1 MRKTILLLTML
12 FCVVGGLS
20 VSAQTVTHYKPGAR
34 KASFAADD
42 LVFIYNT
49 AKDGYDR
56 TGFLSKSGNSVALA
70 KESPLSSAS
79 NLHYDKA
86 SGLSVWKVVTA
97 VTVNDATNGDF
108 IKLSLKS
115 VSTDTYLGHDGSTNN
130 STEQFLYL
138 QEWSV
143 SSASKGSANSEKE
156 DGTIVDFSEL
166 TSSDNV
172 FSVAK
177 ATDISSS
184 STDKSNY
191 WNGNAGSF
199 TRWDN
204 AHPYAFYTAVD
215 ASAEYQALL
224 DAAKAELKAT
234 IDKANTNYNSIKVSF
249 NLPTPVTLT
258 ADMLFSNAE
267 QTKTGTGDPTASLSK
282 LIDGD
287 ASTFF
292 HSSYEQTKASFPN
305 EYHYLQVN
313 LKQAV
318 DVIGFYYTTRN
329 LVDGPHPTVI
339 EVQCSSDG
347 LNFVSAATLTKDADG
362 LPTDAGAYYTSYNRP
377 IGLPFSSRYIRY
389 VVKENHRSNAL
400 TSNGYPFFTMAEF
413 GMLNFTF
420 EDASVSKEPLNV
432 EWYGVYGPA
441 INAAQ
446 NVYNDKDYSHM
457 LVSDVNA
464 ANAALAKVT
473 AAYERYVAN
482 KSNPLYTKNPASPT
496 VFAIKSG
503 RSGTDYPGNWYYV
516 FKPVEGGKI
525 KIESIAETAYEE
537 NLYCYWYLMSDAL
550 TGYCRLYPYAETSK
564 PMGYITVGDGEDKL
578 TNVSTTTNYVGD
590 LYELVSTSDDNFP
603 YALKPAGKSTYV
615 SNYNGKDAYM
625 GFYNNLNDNG
635 TKFATVSVT
644 ALENIESLRT
654 LHEAYKAT
662 PTSRP
667 ADSKFGITL
676 NKLNEEYKT
685 VYDEAYPSAGN
696 ILTTAAK
703 TTTAE
708 NLAATTT
715 KVESLPSLF
724 HMNQPATGKFYR
736 FKSVKHSNKFLRSNQ
751 ITLQKNATTTETRLA
766 CGANDDNGR
775 ESIFYL
781 TPENKIVAY
790 VEGQYVGNNKENL
803 SSVGSAGDAYRFD
816 CGRDNASY
824 TIRTQS
830 GDRALYCKE
839 TTYTYT
845 ADEETISNTY
855 YHWDL
860 GTLNNN
866 AHTDN
871 GYDWVIEEVSWLPV
885 GVSTAAG
892 FGTLYSPVALGQTN
906 GVDTRRI
913 QAYTG
918 AVADGVLKLTPIE
931 GTIPQ
936 NTPVI
941 FQYLTGEEGA
951 EGNQNVFL
959 GVQADVEGDAY
970 ANNGTNGYLSGQFVT
985 TAKAADASIYTLQ
998 NKSTHGIGM
1007 YKYNGTNIKAFRA
1020 YLPYKA
1026 PAEGGA
1032 LRMVFDDVTT
1042 GIEGIEVND
1051 GGKTAIYDLSGRR
1064 VSRMTKGLYIVNGKK
1079 VFIK

>member
-1 MRKTILLLTML
+1 MRKTLLLLTML

-20 VSAQTVTHYKPGAR
+20 VSAQTHYMPGER
-34 KASFAADD
+34 KSTFAVDD

-56 TGFLSKSGNSVALA
+56 RGFLSKSGNSLGLIQD
-70 KESPLSSAS
+70 SPLSSAS

-156 DGTIVDFSEL
+156 DGTIVAFSEL

-204 AHPYAFYTAVD
+204 AHPYAFYAVED
-215 ASAEYQALL
+215 CSEEYQAKL

-234 IDKANTNYNSIKVSF
+234 IDKANTYYNSIQVGF
-249 NLPTPVTLT
+249 NLPTTVPLT

-267 QTKTGTGDPTASLSK
+267 QTKTGTGDPTASLSN
-282 LIDGD
+282 LIDGK
-287 ASTFF
+287 ANTFF

-347 LNFVSAATLTKDADG
+347 LNFVSAATFTKDADG
-362 LPTDAGAYYTSYNRP
+362 LPTTAGAYYTSYNRP

-389 VVKENHRSNAL
+389 VVKENHRPNAL

-420 EDASVSKEPLNV
+420 DENSVSKEPLDV
-432 EWYGVYGPA
+432 EWYHRVYRSA
-441 INAAQ
+441 ITAAQ

-503 RSGTDYPGNWYYV
+503 RSGTDYSGNWYYV
-516 FKPVEGGKI
+516 FKPFEGGKI
-525 KIESIAETAYEE
+525 KIESFAETAYEE

-564 PMGYITVGDGEDKL
+564 PMGYITVGDGENKL

-590 LYELVSTSDDNFP
+590 LYELVSTSDSNFP

-615 SNYNGKDAYM
+615 SNYNGQGAYM
-625 GFYNNLNDNG
+625 GFYNVLDNG

-685 VYDEAYPSAGN
+685 VYDEAYPSAGS
-696 ILTTAAK
+696 ILTTSAK
-703 TTTAE
+703 ATTAE
-708 NLAATTT
+708 NLATTIT

-736 FKSVKHSNKFLRSNQ
+736 FKSVKHSDKRLCSNVSDGV
-751 ITLQKNATTTETRLA
+751 LQ
-766 CGANDDNGR
+766 CGDANDNGR

-781 TPENKIVAY
+781 TADNKLVAY
-790 VEGQYVGNNKENL
+790 VEGQYIGWNKDALANVGH
-803 SSVGSAGDAYRFD
+803 AGYVTAFG
-816 CGRDNASY
+816 CGIDYASY
-824 TIRTQS
+824 TIATVDGSTQ
-830 GDRALYCKE
+830 RAIYCDGE
-839 TTYTYT
+839 TWNRGNLT
-845 ADEETISNTY
+845 
-855 YHWDL
+855 
-860 GTLNNN
+860 NN
-866 AHTDN
+866 AHTDS

-885 GVSTAAG
+885 GVNTTAG
-892 FGTLYSPVALGQTN
+892 YGTLYSPVALEQSYG
-906 GVDTRRI
+906 RI
-913 QAYTG
+913 KAYTG
-918 AVADGVLKLTPIE
+918 AVANGVLKLTPIE

-941 FQYLTGEEGA
+941 FQYLTGEENGK
-951 EGNQNVFL
+951 VFL
-959 GVQADVEGDAY
+959 QVLGNVANAAY
-970 ANNGTNGYLSGQFVT
+970 ENNGTEGYLAGKFVT
-985 TAKAADASIYTLQ
+985 TAKGNASIYTLQ
-998 NKSTHGIGM
+998 NGSKGIGM
-1007 YKYNGTNIKAFRA
+1007 YKYIGDNIPGFRA
-1020 YLPYKA
+1020 YLPYTA
-1026 PAEGGA
+1026 PAGGNA

>member
-34 KASFAADD
+34 KASFSEND

-56 TGFLSKSGNSVALA
+56 RGFLSKSGNSLGLIQD
-70 KESPLSSAS
+70 SPLSSAS

-156 DGTIVDFSEL
+156 DGTIVAFSEL

-204 AHPYAFYTAVD
+204 AHPYAFYTAED
-215 ASAEYQALL
+215 ASTEYQEKL
-224 DAAKAELKAT
+224 DAAKAELKTT
-234 IDKANTNYNSIKVSF
+234 IDVANTNYNSIKVSF
-249 NLPTPVTLT
+249 NLPTEVPLT

-267 QTKTGTGDPTASLSK
+267 QTKTGTGDPTASLSN
-282 LIDGD
+282 LTDGN

-318 DVIGFYYTTRN
+318 DVIGFHYTTRN

-347 LNFVSAATLTKDADG
+347 LNFVSAATLTKKDG
-362 LPTDAGAYYTSYNRP
+362 LPTTAGAYYTSYNRP

-389 VVKENHRSNAL
+389 VVKENHRNAL

-420 EDASVSKEPLNV
+420 EDASVSKEPLDV

-446 NVYNDKDYSHM
+446 NVYKKDYSHM

-503 RSGTDYPGNWYYV
+503 RSGTNYTGNWYYV
-516 FKPVEGGKI
+516 FKPFEGGKI
-525 KIESIAETAYEE
+525 KIESFAETAYEE

-564 PMGYITVGDGEDKL
+564 PMGYITVGDGENKL

-590 LYELVSTSDDNFP
+590 LYELVLTSDGNFP

-625 GFYNNLNDNG
+625 GFYNVLDNG

-676 NKLNEEYKT
+676 NKLNEEYKR

-708 NLAATTT
+708 NLATTTT

-724 HMNQPATGKFYR
+724 HMNQPTTGKFYR
-736 FKSVKHSNKFLRSNQ
+736 FKSVKHSDKRLRSDKSGN
-751 ITLQKNATTTETRLA
+751 TLK
-766 CGANDDNGR
+766 CGDVNDNGR

-781 TPENKIVAY
+781 TADNKLVAY
-790 VEGQYVGNNKENL
+790 VEGQYIGWNKDALANVGH
-803 SSVGSAGDAYRFD
+803 AGYVTAFG
-816 CGRDNASY
+816 CGIDYASY
-824 TIRTQS
+824 TIATVDGSTQ
-830 GDRALYCKE
+830 RAIYCDGE
-839 TTYTYT
+839 TWNRGNLT
-845 ADEETISNTY
+845 
-855 YHWDL
+855 
-860 GTLNNN
+860 NN
-866 AHTDN
+866 AHTDS

-918 AVADGVLKLTPIE
+918 AVADGVLKLTPVE

-941 FQYLTGEEGA
+941 FEYVTGAEGA

-1007 YKYNGTNIKAFRA
+1007 YKYNGANIQGFRA
-1020 YLPYKA
+1020 YLPYTA
-1026 PAEGGA
+1026 PAGGSA

>member
-1 MRKTILLLTML
+1 MRKTLLLLTML

-20 VSAQTVTHYKPGAR
+20 VSAQVTHYKPGER
-34 KASFAADD
+34 KSTFAVDD

-49 AKDGYDR
+49 NRNGDR
-56 TGFLSKSGNSVALA
+56 TGFLKKNGNSLELV
-70 KESPLSSAS
+70 KEKPYADSP
-79 NLHYDKA
+79 NLHYDLA
-86 SGLSVWKVVTA
+86 AGASVWKIASVETGLS
-97 VTVNDATNGDF
+97 NG
-108 IKLSLKS
+108 IVKLSIKPAS
-115 VSTDTYLGHDGSTNN
+115 ADTYLKIDGTSNNAEVQYLYLKEWSTASTAGFSRDTNN
-130 STEQFLYL
+130 HEKISGE
-138 QEWSV
+138 SV
-143 SSASKGSANSEKE
+143 TYDEITPSDKVWVVGDS
-156 DGTIVDFSEL
+156 DTPEL
-166 TSSDNV
+166 
-172 FSVAK
+172 
-177 ATDISSS
+177 
-184 STDKSNY
+184 Y
-191 WNGNAGSF
+191 WNGTASAF
-199 TRWDN
+199 TTWGN
-204 AHPYAFYTAVD
+204 GHGYAFYTAVD
-215 ASAEYQALL
+215 ASTEYQALL
-224 DAAKAELKAT
+224 DAAKAELNAT
-234 IDKANTNYNSIKVSF
+234 IEEATTNYNSIAVSF
-249 NLPTPVTLT
+249 NPATSVNLT
-258 ADMLFSNAE
+258 ADGNLFSNAE
-267 QTKTGTGDPTASLSK
+267 QTKTGTGDDQAYLSN
-282 LIDGD
+282 LTDGN

-313 LKQAV
+313 LDQAA
-318 DVIGFYYTTRN
+318 DVIGFSYTTRN
-329 LVDGPHPTVI
+329 LAGGPHPTVI

-347 LNFVSAATLTKDADG
+347 LNFVSAATLTKGANY
-362 LPTDAGAYYTSYNRP
+362 LPTTAGANYFSRQ

-389 VVKENHRSNAL
+389 VVKENHRNAL
-400 TSNGYPFFTMAEF
+400 TDNGYPYFTMAKF
-413 GMLNFTF
+413 GMQIYTF
-420 EDASVSKEPLNV
+420 ADESTSKEPLDV

-441 INAAQ
+441 IYAAQ
-446 NVYNDKDYSHM
+446 GVYEDEDYSHM

-473 AAYERYVAN
+473 AAYERYLAN
-482 KSNPLYTKNPASPT
+482 KSNPLYTKDPVSP
-496 VFAIKSG
+496 VLFAIKSG

-537 NLYCYWYLMSDAL
+537 NLYCYWYLMLDAL

-564 PMGYITVGDGEDKL
+564 PMGYITVGDGENKL
-578 TNVSTTTNYVGD
+578 TNVSTTNNYVGD
-590 LYELVSTSDDNFP
+590 LYELVSTSDGNFP

-615 SNYNGKDAYM
+615 SNYNGKNAYM
-625 GFYNNLNDNG
+625 GFYNVLDNG

-667 ADSKFGITL
+667 ENSKFGITL

-685 VYDEAYPSAGN
+685 VYDEAYPSAGS
-696 ILTTAAK
+696 ILTTSAK
-703 TTTAE
+703 ATTAE
-708 NLAATTT
+708 DIAATTT
-715 KVESLPSLF
+715 QVESLPSLF

-736 FKSVKHSNKFLRSNQ
+736 FKSVKHNDKRLRSDKSGNK
-751 ITLQKNATTTETRLA
+751 LQ
-766 CGANDDNGR
+766 CGDANDNGR

-781 TPENKIVAY
+781 TADNKLVAY
-790 VEGQYVGNNKENL
+790 VEGQYIGWNKDAL
-803 SSVGSAGDAYRFD
+803 ADVGDAGYVTAFR
-816 CGRDNASY
+816 CGIDYASY
-824 TIRTQS
+824 TIATVD
-830 GDRALYCKE
+830 GDNKRAIYCGG
-839 TTYTYT
+839 TT
-845 ADEETISNTY
+845 
-855 YHWDL
+855 WDR
-860 GTLNNN
+860 GNLNNN
-866 AHTDN
+866 DHTDT
-871 GYDWVIEEVSWLPV
+871 GYDWVIEEVPFLPV

-918 AVADGVLKLTPIE
+918 AVADGVLKLTPVE

-941 FQYLTGEEGA
+941 FQYLTGEEKG
-951 EGNQNVFL
+951 NVFL
-959 GVQADVEGDAY
+959 PVTADVEGDAY

-1007 YKYNGTNIKAFRA
+1007 YKYIGDNIKAFRA
-1020 YLPYKA
+1020 YLPYTA
-1026 PAEGGA
+1026 PAGTNA

-1064 VSRMTKGLYIVNGKK
+1064 VSRMTKGFYIVNGKK
-1079 VFIK
+1079 TLIK

>member
-20 VSAQTVTHYKPGAR
+20 VSAQTETETVTHYKPGVR
-34 KASFAADD
+34 KSTFAVDD

-49 AKDGYDR
+49 NRNGDR
-56 TGFLSKSGNSVALA
+56 TGFLKKNGNDLELV
-70 KESPLSSAS
+70 KEKPYAGST
-79 NLHYDKA
+79 NLHYDLA
-86 SGLSVWKVVTA
+86 AGASVWKIASVETGLSNNIV
-97 VTVNDATNGDF
+97 
-108 IKLSLKS
+108 KLSIKPAS
-115 VSTDTYLGHDGSTNN
+115 ADTYLKFDGTSNNAEVQYLYLKEWSTASDAGFSRENQSHENN
-130 STEQFLYL
+130 SGT
-138 QEWSV
+138 SV
-143 SSASKGSANSEKE
+143 GR
-156 DGTIVDFSEL
+156 DDI

-172 FSVAK
+172 WVVGNSD
-177 ATDISSS
+177 TPNS
-184 STDKSNY
+184 Y
-191 WNGNAGSF
+191 WNGTEGDF
-199 TRWDN
+199 TTYSKG
-204 AHPYAFYTAVD
+204 HGYAFYTVVN
-215 ASAEYQALL
+215 ASAEYQEKL
-224 DAAKAELKAT
+224 DAAKAELKTT
-234 IDKANTNYNSIKVSF
+234 IDVANTNYNSIKVSF
-249 NLPTPVTLT
+249 NLPTEVPLT

-267 QTKTGTGDPTASLSK
+267 QTKTGTGDPTASLSN
-282 LIDGD
+282 LIDNK

-318 DVIGFYYTTRN
+318 DVIGFHYTTRN

-347 LNFVSAATLTKDADG
+347 LNFVSAATLTKKDG
-362 LPTDAGAYYTSYNRP
+362 LPTTAGAYYTSYNRP

-389 VVKENHRSNAL
+389 VVKENHRNAL

-446 NVYNDKDYSHM
+446 NVYKDKDYSHM

-464 ANAALAKVT
+464 ANAALAKVN

-482 KSNPLYTKNPASPT
+482 KSNPLYTKNPASPV

-503 RSGTDYPGNWYYV
+503 RSGTNYTGNWYYV
-516 FKPVEGGKI
+516 FKPFEGGKI
-525 KIESIAETAYEE
+525 KIESFAETAYEE

-564 PMGYITVGDGEDKL
+564 PMGYITVGDGENKL

-590 LYELVSTSDDNFP
+590 LYELVSTSDSNFP

-625 GFYNNLNDNG
+625 GFYNVLDNG

-676 NKLNEEYKT
+676 NKLNEEYKR

-708 NLAATTT
+708 NLATTTT

-816 CGRDNASY
+816 CGKDNASY

-866 AHTDN
+866 DHSDN

-941 FQYLTGEEGA
+941 FQYLTGEENGK
-951 EGNQNVFL
+951 VFL
-959 GVQADVEGDAY
+959 PVTGDVADADY
-970 ANNGTNGYLSGQFVT
+970 ANNGTEGYLAGQFVT
-985 TAKAADASIYTLQ
+985 TAKGNASIYTLQ

-1007 YKYNGTNIKAFRA
+1007 YKYNGTNIQGFRA
-1020 YLPYKA
+1020 YLPYTA
-1026 PAEGGA
+1026 PTGGNA

-1064 VSRMTKGLYIVNGKK
+1064 VSRMTKGFYIVNGKK
-1079 VFIK
+1079 TLIK

>member
-12 FCVVGGLS
+12 LCVVGGLS
-20 VSAQTVTHYKPGAR
+20 VSAQTVTVTHYKPGVR
-34 KASFAADD
+34 KSTFAVND

-49 AKDGYDR
+49 NRNGDR
-56 TGFLSKSGNSVALA
+56 TGFLKKNGNDLELV
-70 KESPLSSAS
+70 KEKPYADSP
-79 NLHYDKA
+79 NLHYDLA
-86 SGLSVWKVVTA
+86 AGASVWKIASVETGLS
-97 VTVNDATNGDF
+97 ND
-108 IKLSLKS
+108 IVKLSIKPAS
-115 VSTDTYLGHDGSTNN
+115 ADTYLKFDGTSNNADAQYLYLKEWSTASTAGFSRENQDHENN
-130 STEQFLYL
+130 SGT
-138 QEWSV
+138 SV
-143 SSASKGSANSEKE
+143 GR
-156 DGTIVDFSEL
+156 DDI

-172 FSVAK
+172 WVVGNS
-177 ATDISSS
+177 ATPTS
-184 STDKSNY
+184 Y
-191 WNGNAGSF
+191 WNGTEGDF
-199 TRWDN
+199 TTWTDGG
-204 AHPYAFYTAVD
+204 HGYAFYTVVD
-215 ASAEYQALL
+215 ASAEYQAKL
-224 DAAKAELKAT
+224 DEAKDELKAT

-249 NLPTPVTLT
+249 NLPTEVPLT

-318 DVIGFYYTTRN
+318 DVIGFHYTTRN

-347 LNFVSAATLTKDADG
+347 LNFVSAATLTKKDG
-362 LPTDAGAYYTSYNRP
+362 LPTTAGAYYTSYNRP

-389 VVKENHRSNAL
+389 VVKENHRNVL

-446 NVYNDKDYSHM
+446 NVYKDKDYSHM

-464 ANAALAKVT
+464 ANAALAKVN
-473 AAYERYVAN
+473 AAYERYFAN
-482 KSNPLYTKNPASPT
+482 KSNPLYTKDPASPV

-503 RSGTDYPGNWYYV
+503 RSGTNYTGNWYYV
-516 FKPVEGGKI
+516 FKPFEGGKI
-525 KIESIAETAYEE
+525 KIESFAETAYEE

-564 PMGYITVGDGEDKL
+564 PMGYITVGDGENKL

-590 LYELVSTSDDNFP
+590 LYELVLTSDGNFP

-625 GFYNNLNDNG
+625 GFYNVLDNG

-644 ALENIESLRT
+644 ALANIESLRT

-676 NKLNEEYKT
+676 NTLNEEYKT
-685 VYDEAYPSAGN
+685 VYDEAYPSAGS

-703 TTTAE
+703 RTTAE
-708 NLAATTT
+708 DLATTTT

-736 FKSVKHSNKFLRSNQ
+736 FKSVKHNDKRLRSDKSGNK
-751 ITLQKNATTTETRLA
+751 LQ
-766 CGANDDNGR
+766 CGDANDNGR

-781 TPENKIVAY
+781 TADNKLVAY
-790 VEGQYVGNNKENL
+790 VEGQYIGWNN
-803 SSVGSAGDAYRFD
+803 SALADVGDAGYVTAFR
-816 CGRDNASY
+816 CGIDYASY
-824 TIRTQS
+824 TIATVD
-830 GDRALYCKE
+830 GDNKRAIYCGG
-839 TTYTYT
+839 TT
-845 ADEETISNTY
+845 
-855 YHWDL
+855 WDR
-860 GTLNNN
+860 GNLNNN
-866 AHTDN
+866 AHTDS

-885 GVSTAAG
+885 GVNTRAG
-892 FGTLYSPVALGQTN
+892 YGTLYSPVALEQSHSGTN
-906 GVDTRRI
+906 RI
-913 QAYTG
+913 KAYTG
-918 AVADGVLKLTPIE
+918 AVADGVLKLTPVE

-941 FQYLTGEEGA
+941 FQYLTGEEKG
-951 EGNQNVFL
+951 NVFL
-959 GVQADVEGDAY
+959 PVTADVEGDAY

-1007 YKYNGTNIKAFRA
+1007 YKYIGDNIKAFRA
-1020 YLPYKA
+1020 YLPYTA
-1026 PAEGGA
+1026 PVGANA

-1064 VSRMTKGLYIVNGKK
+1064 VSRMTKGFYIVNGKK
-1079 VFIK
+1079 TLIK

>member
-20 VSAQTVTHYKPGAR
+20 VSAQVTHYKPGER
-34 KASFAADD
+34 KSTFAVDD

-49 AKDGYDR
+49 NQNGDR
-56 TGFLSKSGNSVALA
+56 TGFLKKNGNSLELV
-70 KESPLSSAS
+70 KEKPYATSP
-79 NLHYDKA
+79 NLHYDLA
-86 SGLSVWKVVTA
+86 AGASVWKIASVETGLS
-97 VTVNDATNGDF
+97 ND
-108 IKLSLKS
+108 IVKLSIKPAS
-115 VSTDTYLGHDGSTNN
+115 ADTYLKIDGTSNNAEVQYLYLKEWSTASTAGFSRDTNN
-130 STEQFLYL
+130 H
-138 QEWSV
+138 
-143 SSASKGSANSEKE
+143 EKISGE
-156 DGTIVDFSEL
+156 
-166 TSSDNV
+166 
-172 FSVAK
+172 SVAYDEI
-177 ATDISSS
+177 TPS
-184 STDKSNY
+184 DKVWVVGDSDTPELY
-191 WNGNAGSF
+191 WNGTAGGF
-199 TRWDN
+199 TTWGN
-204 AHPYAFYTAVD
+204 GHGYAFYTAED
-215 ASAEYQALL
+215 ASTEYQELL
-224 DAAKAELKAT
+224 DAAKAELNAT
-234 IDKANTNYNSIKVSF
+234 IEEATTNYNSIAVSF
-249 NLPTPVTLT
+249 NPATSVNLT
-258 ADMLFSNAE
+258 ADVNLFSNAE
-267 QTKTGTGDPTASLSK
+267 QTKTGTGDATAYLSN
-282 LIDGD
+282 LTDGN

-313 LKQAV
+313 LDQAA
-318 DVIGFYYTTRN
+318 DVIGFSYTTRN
-329 LVDGPHPTVI
+329 LAGGPHPTVI

-347 LNFVSAATLTKDADG
+347 LNFVSAATLTKDANY
-362 LPTDAGAYYTSYNRP
+362 LPTTAGANYFSRQ

-389 VVKENHRSNAL
+389 VVKENHRDGL
-400 TSNGYPFFTMAEF
+400 TSNGYPYFTMAKF
-413 GMLNFTF
+413 GMQIYTF
-420 EDASVSKEPLNV
+420 ADESTSKEPLDV
-432 EWYGVYGPA
+432 EWWGVYGPA
-441 INAAQ
+441 IYAAQ
-446 NVYNDKDYSHM
+446 GVYEDEDYSHM

-473 AAYERYVAN
+473 ADYERYLAN
-482 KSNPLYTKNPASPT
+482 KSNPLYTKDPVSP
-496 VFAIKSG
+496 VLFAIKSG

-537 NLYCYWYLMSDAL
+537 NLYCYWYLMLDAL

-564 PMGYITVGDGEDKL
+564 PMGYITVGDGENKL
-578 TNVSTTTNYVGD
+578 TNVSTTNNYVGD
-590 LYELVSTSDDNFP
+590 LYELVSTSDGNFP

-615 SNYNGKDAYM
+615 SNYNGKNAYM
-625 GFYNNLNDNG
+625 GFYNVLDNG

-667 ADSKFGITL
+667 ENSKFGITL
-676 NKLNEEYKT
+676 NTLNEEYKR

-708 NLAATTT
+708 NLATTT
-715 KVESLPSLF
+715 TQVESLPSLF

-736 FKSVKHSNKFLRSNQ
+736 FKSVKHNKRLRSNVSNGV
-751 ITLQKNATTTETRLA
+751 LQ
-766 CGANDDNGR
+766 CGDVNDNGR

-781 TPENKIVAY
+781 TADNKLVAY
-790 VEGQYVGNNKENL
+790 VEGQYIGWNKDAL
-803 SSVGSAGDAYRFD
+803 ADVGDAGYVTAFR
-816 CGRDNASY
+816 CGIDYASY
-824 TIRTQS
+824 TIATVN
-830 GDRALYCKE
+830 GDNKRAIFCGG
-839 TTYTYT
+839 TT
-845 ADEETISNTY
+845 
-855 YHWDL
+855 WDR
-860 GTLNNN
+860 GNLNNN
-866 AHTDN
+866 AHTDS

-885 GVSTAAG
+885 GVNTTAG
-892 FGTLYSPVALGQTN
+892 YGTLYSPVALEQSDN
-906 GVDTRRI
+906 RI
-913 QAYTG
+913 KAYTG
-918 AVADGVLKLTPIE
+918 KVADGVLKLTPVE

-941 FQYLTGEEGA
+941 FEYVTGAEGA

-1032 LRMVFDDVTT
+1032 LRIVFDDVTT

-1064 VSRMTKGLYIVNGKK
+1064 VSRMTKGFYIVNGKK
-1079 VFIK
+1079 TLIK

>member
-1 MRKTILLLTML
+1 MRKTLLLLTML

-20 VSAQTVTHYKPGAR
+20 VSAQTHYKPGER
-34 KASFAADD
+34 KSTFAVDD

-49 AKDGYDR
+49 NQNEDR
-56 TGFLSKSGNSVALA
+56 TGFLKKNGNDLELV
-70 KESPLSSAS
+70 KEKPYAGST
-79 NLHYDKA
+79 NLHYDLA
-86 SGLSVWKVVTA
+86 AGASVWKIASVETGLSNASHNNIV
-97 VTVNDATNGDF
+97 
-108 IKLSLKS
+108 KLSIKPAS
-115 VSTDTYLGHDGSTNN
+115 ADTYLKFDGTSNN
-130 STEQFLYL
+130 AEVQYLYL
-138 QEWSV
+138 QKWTTEATFSRENQNHENNSGTSV
-143 SSASKGSANSEKE
+143 GRDA
-156 DGTIVDFSEL
+156 I

-172 FSVAK
+172 WIVGNSD
-177 ATDISSS
+177 TPSS
-184 STDKSNY
+184 Y
-191 WNGNAGSF
+191 WNGTVGDF
-199 TRWDN
+199 TTYAN
-204 AHPYAFYTAVD
+204 GGHGYAFYTVED
-215 ASAEYQALL
+215 ASREYQAKL
-224 DAAKAELKAT
+224 DVAKDELKAT
-234 IDKANTNYNSIKVSF
+234 IDKANTNYNSIQVGF
-249 NLPTPVTLT
+249 NLPTAVPLT

-267 QTKTGTGDPTASLSK
+267 QTKTGTGDPTASLSN
-282 LIDGD
+282 LIDGN
-287 ASTFF
+287 ANTFF

-313 LKQAV
+313 LNQAV

-347 LNFVSAATLTKDADG
+347 LNFVSAATFTKDADG
-362 LPTDAGAYYTSYNRP
+362 LPTTAGAYYSSLNRP

-389 VVKENHRSNAL
+389 VVKENHRDGL
-400 TSNGYPFFTMAEF
+400 TSNGYPYFTMAEF
-413 GMLNFTF
+413 GMHIFTF
-420 EDASVSKEPLNV
+420 ENNSVSKEPLDV
-432 EWYGVYGPA
+432 EWYNRVYRSA
-441 INAAQ
+441 ITAAQ

-482 KSNPLYTKNPASPT
+482 KSNPLYTKNPASPV

-503 RSGTDYPGNWYYV
+503 CSGTNNHPGNWYYV

-564 PMGYITVGDGEDKL
+564 PMGYITVGDGENKL

-590 LYELVSTSDDNFP
+590 LYELVSTSDSNFP

-615 SNYNGKDAYM
+615 SNYAGKGRYM
-625 GFYNNLNDNG
+625 GFYNDLNDNG

-667 ADSKFGITL
+667 EDSKFGITL

-685 VYDEAYPSAGN
+685 VYDEAYPSAGS
-696 ILTTAAK
+696 ILTTSAK
-703 TTTAE
+703 TTTAA

-715 KVESLPSLF
+715 QVESLPSLF

-736 FKSVKHSNKFLRSNQ
+736 FKSVKHSKKRLCSNVSNGV
-751 ITLQKNATTTETRLA
+751 LQ
-766 CGANDDNGR
+766 CGDANDNGR

-781 TPENKIVAY
+781 TANNKLVAY
-790 VEGQYVGNNKENL
+790 VEGQYIGWNKDALANVGQEGY
-803 SSVGSAGDAYRFD
+803 VTAFG
-816 CGRDNASY
+816 CGRDYASY
-824 TIRTQS
+824 TIATVEGGNKRYIYCDGTTWDR
-830 GDRALYCKE
+830 GD
-839 TTYTYT
+839 TP
-845 ADEETISNTY
+845 DDS
-855 YHWDL
+855 
-860 GTLNNN
+860 
-866 AHTDN
+866 
-871 GYDWVIEEVSWLPV
+871 GYDWVIEEVSSWLPV
-885 GVSTAAG
+885 GVNTTAG
-892 FGTLYSPVALGQTN
+892 YGTLYSPVALGQTN

-941 FQYLTGEEGA
+941 FQYLTGEENGK
-951 EGNQNVFL
+951 VFL
-959 GVQADVEGDAY
+959 QVMGDVADADY

-1020 YLPYKA
+1020 YLPYTA
-1026 PAEGGA
+1026 PAERGA
-1032 LRMVFDDVTT
+1032 LRIVFDDVTT

-1064 VSRMTKGLYIVNGKK
+1064 VSRMTKGFYIVNGKK
-1079 VFIK
+1079 TLIK

>member
-34 KASFAADD
+34 KASFATND

-56 TGFLSKSGNSVALA
+56 RGFLSRTSSGNKVGLIQ
-70 KESPLSSAS
+70 ESPLSSAS

-97 VTVNDATNGDF
+97 ETVNDVTNGDF

-156 DGTIVDFSEL
+156 DGTIVAFSEL

-199 TRWDN
+199 TRWQN
-204 AHPYAFYTAVD
+204 AHPYAFYAVED
-215 ASAEYQALL
+215 CSEEYQALL

-234 IDKANTNYNSIKVSF
+234 IDVANTNYNSIQVGF
-249 NLPTPVTLT
+249 NLPTAVPLT

-267 QTKTGTGDPTASLSK
+267 QTKTGTGDPTASLSN
-282 LIDGD
+282 LIDGN
-287 ASTFF
+287 ANTFF

-347 LNFVSAATLTKDADG
+347 LNFVSAATFTKDADG

-420 EDASVSKEPLNV
+420 EDASVSKEPLDV
-432 EWYGVYGPA
+432 EWYHRVYRSA
-441 INAAQ
+441 ITAAQ
-446 NVYNDKDYSHM
+446 NVYKDKDYSHM

-503 RSGTDYPGNWYYV
+503 RSGTDYSGNWYYV

-564 PMGYITVGDGEDKL
+564 PMGYITVGDGENKL

-590 LYELVSTSDDNFP
+590 LYELVSTSDGNFP

-615 SNYNGKDAYM
+615 SNYNGKNAYM
-625 GFYNNLNDNG
+625 GFYNVLDNG
-635 TKFATVSVT
+635 TKFATVNVT

-667 ADSKFGITL
+667 EDSKFGTTL

-685 VYDEAYPSAGN
+685 VYDEAYPSAGR
-696 ILTTAAK
+696 ILTTSAK

-708 NLAATTT
+708 DLATTT
-715 KVESLPSLF
+715 TQVESLPSLF

-736 FKSVKHSNKFLRSNQ
+736 FKSVKHNKRLRSNVSNGV
-751 ITLQKNATTTETRLA
+751 LQCGDAT
-766 CGANDDNGR
+766 DNGR

-781 TPENKIVAY
+781 TADNKLVAY
-790 VEGQYVGNNKENL
+790 VEGQYIGWNKDALAN
-803 SSVGSAGDAYRFD
+803 VRDAGYVTAFG
-816 CGRDNASY
+816 CGIDYASY
-824 TIRTQS
+824 TIATVDGSTQ
-830 GDRALYCKE
+830 RAIYCDGA
-839 TTYTYT
+839 TW
-845 ADEETISNTY
+845 NR
-855 YHWDL
+855 
-860 GTLNNN
+860 GNLNNN
-866 AHTDN
+866 AHTDS
-871 GYDWVIEEVSWLPV
+871 GYDWVIEEVAWLPV

-941 FQYLTGEEGA
+941 FEYVTGAEGA

-1032 LRMVFDDVTT
+1032 LRIVFDDVTT

-1064 VSRMTKGLYIVNGKK
+1064 VSRMTKGFYIVNGKK
-1079 VFIK
+1079 TLIK

>member
-1 MRKTILLLTML
+1 MRKKLLLLTML

-20 VSAQTVTHYKPGAR
+20 VSAQTHYKPGER
-34 KASFAADD
+34 KSTFAVND

-49 AKDGYDR
+49 NRNGDR
-56 TGFLSKSGNSVALA
+56 TGFLKKNGNSLELV
-70 KESPLSSAS
+70 KEKPYAGSS

-86 SGLSVWKVVTA
+86 AGASVWKIASVETGLSNASHNNIV
-97 VTVNDATNGDF
+97 
-108 IKLSLKS
+108 KLSIKPAS
-115 VSTDTYLGHDGSTNN
+115 ADTYLKFDGTSNN
-130 STEQFLYL
+130 ADAQYLYL
-138 QEWSV
+138 QEWST
-143 SSASKGSANSEKE
+143 
-156 DGTIVDFSEL
+156 DPTFSRDTNPHENI
-166 TSSDNV
+166 SGE
-172 FSVAK
+172 SVAYTAIGTSDK
-177 ATDISSS
+177 VWVVGNSATPSL
-184 STDKSNY
+184 Y
-191 WNGNAGSF
+191 WNGEASGFVTYSNG
-199 TRWDN
+199 
-204 AHPYAFYTAVD
+204 HGYAFYTVED
-215 ASAEYQALL
+215 ASREYQELL
-224 DAAKAELKAT
+224 EAAKAELNAT
-234 IDKANTNYNSIKVSF
+234 IEEATRNYNSIAVSF
-249 NLPTPVTLT
+249 NPATSVKLT
-258 ADMLFSNAE
+258 ADVNLFSNAE
-267 QTKTGTGDPTASLSK
+267 QTKTGTGDDQAYLSN
-282 LIDGD
+282 LTDGN

-313 LKQAV
+313 LDQAV
-318 DVIGFYYTTRN
+318 DVIGFHYTTRN
-329 LVDGPHPTVI
+329 QDSGPHPTVI

-347 LNFVSAATLTKDADG
+347 LNFVSAATLTKGANY
-362 LPTDAGAYYTSYNRP
+362 LPTDPGANYFSRQ

-389 VVKENHRSNAL
+389 VVKENHRDGL
-400 TSNGYPFFTMAEF
+400 TSNGYPFFTMAKF
-413 GMLNFTF
+413 GMQIFTF
-420 EDASVSKEPLNV
+420 ADNSTSKEPLDV

-441 INAAQ
+441 IHAAQ
-446 NVYNDKDYSHM
+446 GVYEDEDYSHM

-503 RSGTDYPGNWYYV
+503 RSGTNNHPGNWYYV

-590 LYELVSTSDDNFP
+590 LYELVLTSDDNFP

-625 GFYNNLNDNG
+625 GFYNDLNDSG

-644 ALENIESLRT
+644 ALANIESLRT

-667 ADSKFGITL
+667 EDSKFGTTL
-676 NKLNEEYKT
+676 NKLNEEYKR
-685 VYDEAYPSAGN
+685 VYDEAYPSAGS
-696 ILTTAAK
+696 ILTTSAK
-703 TTTAE
+703 ATTAE
-708 NLAATTT
+708 DLATTTT

-736 FKSVKHSNKFLRSNQ
+736 FKSVKHINKFLRSNQ

-830 GDRALYCKE
+830 GDRALYCRE

-845 ADEETISNTY
+845 AGEETISNTY
-855 YHWDL
+855 YHWDI
-860 GTLNNN
+860 GTLTNNV
-866 AHTDN
+866 HTDS
-871 GYDWVIEEVSWLPV
+871 GYDWVIEEVSSWLPV
-885 GVSTAAG
+885 GVNTTAG
-892 FGTLYSPVALGQTN
+892 YGTLYSPVALEQSYSGT
-906 GVDTRRI
+906 DRI
-913 QAYTG
+913 KAYTG
-918 AVADGVLKLTPIE
+918 AVADGVLKLTPVE

-941 FQYLTGEEGA
+941 FEYLDGAEGEEGK
-951 EGNQNVFL
+951 QNVFL
-959 GVQADVEGDAY
+959 PVTGDVDNAAY
-970 ANNGTNGYLSGQFVT
+970 ANNDLAGQFVT
-985 TAKAADASIYTLQ
+985 TGKGANASIYTLQ
-998 NKSTHGIGM
+998 YGSSGIGM
-1007 YKYNGTNIKAFRA
+1007 YKYNGANIQGFRA
-1020 YLPYKA
+1020 YLPYTA
-1026 PAEGGA
+1026 PVGGNA

>member
-12 FCVVGGLS
+12 LCVVGGLS
-20 VSAQTVTHYKPGAR
+20 VSAQTHYKPGAR
-34 KASFAADD
+34 KASFSEND

-49 AKDGYDR
+49 NRNGDR
-56 TGFLSKSGNSVALA
+56 TGFLKKNGNSLELV
-70 KESPLSSAS
+70 KEKPYAGSS

-86 SGLSVWKVVTA
+86 AGASVWKIASVETGLSNNIV
-97 VTVNDATNGDF
+97 
-108 IKLSLKS
+108 KLSIKPANA
-115 VSTDTYLGHDGSTNN
+115 DTYLKFDGTSNN
-130 STEQFLYL
+130 AEVQYLYL
-138 QEWSV
+138 QKWTTEATFSREDQNHEDNSGTSV
-143 SSASKGSANSEKE
+143 GRDDITSA
-156 DGTIVDFSEL
+156 
-166 TSSDNV
+166 DNV
-172 FSVAK
+172 WVVGNS
-177 ATDISSS
+177 ATPDR
-184 STDKSNY
+184 Y
-191 WNGNAGSF
+191 WNGEASRFVTYSKG
-199 TRWDN
+199 
-204 AHPYAFYTAVD
+204 HGYAFYTVED
-215 ASAEYQALL
+215 ASAEYQAKL
-224 DAAKAELKAT
+224 DAAKAELKTT

-249 NLPTPVTLT
+249 NLPTAVPLT

-282 LIDGD
+282 LIDNK

-329 LVDGPHPTVI
+329 QDSGPHPTVI

-347 LNFVSAATLTKDADG
+347 LNFVSAATLTKEDG
-362 LPTDAGAYYTSYNRP
+362 LPTTAGAYYTSYNRP

-389 VVKENHRSNAL
+389 VVKENHRNAL
-400 TSNGYPFFTMAEF
+400 TSNGYPYFTMAEF

-420 EDASVSKEPLNV
+420 EDASVSKEPLDV

-441 INAAQ
+441 INAAE
-446 NVYNDKDYSHM
+446 NVYKVKDYSHM

-464 ANAALAKVT
+464 ANAALAKVN

-482 KSNPLYTKNPASPT
+482 KSNPLYTKNPASPV

-503 RSGTDYPGNWYYV
+503 RSGTNYTGNWYYV
-516 FKPVEGGKI
+516 FKPFEGGKI
-525 KIESIAETAYEE
+525 KIESFAETAYEE

-564 PMGYITVGDGEDKL
+564 PMGYITVGDGENKL

-590 LYELVSTSDDNFP
+590 LYELVSTSDGNFP

-615 SNYNGKDAYM
+615 SNYGGKGRYM
-625 GFYNNLNDNG
+625 GFYNDLNDNG

-667 ADSKFGITL
+667 EDSKFGITL
-676 NKLNEEYKT
+676 NTLNEEYKT
-685 VYDEAYPSAGN
+685 VYDEAYPSAGS
-696 ILTTAAK
+696 ILTTSAK

-708 NLAATTT
+708 NLATTTT

-816 CGRDNASY
+816 CGKDNASY

-866 AHTDN
+866 DHSDN
-871 GYDWVIEEVSWLPV
+871 GYDWVIEEVAWLPV
-885 GVSTAAG
+885 GVTPSAG
-892 FGTLYSPVALGQTN
+892 FGTLYSPVALEQSY
-906 GVDTRRI
+906 DRI
-913 QAYTG
+913 KAYTG
-918 AVADGVLKLTPIE
+918 KVADGVLKLTPVE

-941 FQYLTGEEGA
+941 FEYVTGAEGA

-1026 PAEGGA
+1026 PAVGGA

>member
-20 VSAQTVTHYKPGAR
+20 VSAQTHYRPGER
-34 KASFAADD
+34 KSTFAVDD

-49 AKDGYDR
+49 NRNGDR
-56 TGFLSKSGNSVALA
+56 TGFLKKNGNSLELV
-70 KESPLSSAS
+70 KEKPYAGSS

-86 SGLSVWKVVTA
+86 AGASVWKIASVETGLSNASHNNIV
-97 VTVNDATNGDF
+97 
-108 IKLSLKS
+108 KLSIKPANA
-115 VSTDTYLGHDGSTNN
+115 DTYLKFDGTSNN
-130 STEQFLYL
+130 AEVQYLYL
-138 QEWSV
+138 QKWTTEATFSREDQNHENISGESV
-143 SSASKGSANSEKE
+143 GRDA
-156 DGTIVDFSEL
+156 I
-166 TSSDNV
+166 TSSDKVWIVGN
-172 FSVAK
+172 SD
-177 ATDISSS
+177 TPDS
-184 STDKSNY
+184 Y
-191 WNGNAGSF
+191 WNGTAGGF
-199 TRWDN
+199 TTWGN
-204 AHPYAFYTAVD
+204 GHGYAFYTAED
-215 ASAEYQALL
+215 ASTEYQAKL

-249 NLPTPVTLT
+249 NLPTEVPLT

-267 QTKTGTGDPTASLSK
+267 QTKTGTGDPTASLSN
-282 LIDGD
+282 LIDNK

-313 LKQAV
+313 LDQAV
-318 DVIGFYYTTRN
+318 DVIGFHYTTRN

-347 LNFVSAATLTKDADG
+347 LNFVSAATLTKKDG
-362 LPTDAGAYYTSYNRP
+362 LPTTAGAYYTSYNRP

-389 VVKENHRSNAL
+389 VVKENHRNAL

-446 NVYNDKDYSHM
+446 NVYKDKDYSHM

-464 ANAALAKVT
+464 ANAALAKVN

-482 KSNPLYTKNPASPT
+482 KSNPLYTKNPASPV

-503 RSGTDYPGNWYYV
+503 RSGTNYTGNWYYV
-516 FKPVEGGKI
+516 FKPFEGGKI
-525 KIESIAETAYEE
+525 KIESFAETAYEE

-564 PMGYITVGDGEDKL
+564 PMGYITVGDGENKL

-590 LYELVSTSDDNFP
+590 LYELVSTSDGNFP

-615 SNYNGKDAYM
+615 SNYNGKNAYM
-625 GFYNNLNDNG
+625 GFYNVLDNG

-676 NKLNEEYKT
+676 NTLNEEYKT

-708 NLAATTT
+708 NLATTT
-715 KVESLPSLF
+715 TQVESLPSLF

-816 CGRDNASY
+816 CGKDNASY

-866 AHTDN
+866 DHSDN
-871 GYDWVIEEVSWLPV
+871 GYDWVIEEVAWLPV
-885 GVSTAAG
+885 GVTPSAG
-892 FGTLYSPVALGQTN
+892 FGTLYSPVALEQSY
-906 GVDTRRI
+906 DRI
-913 QAYTG
+913 KAYTG
-918 AVADGVLKLTPIE
+918 KVADGVLKLTPVE

-941 FQYLTGEEGA
+941 FEYVTGAEGA

-970 ANNGTNGYLSGQFVT
+970 ANNGTNGYLAGQFVT
-985 TAKAADASIYTLQ
+985 TAKGDARIYTLQ
-998 NKSTHGIGM
+998 YGSSGIGM
-1007 YKYNGTNIKAFRA
+1007 YKYNGANIQGFRA
-1020 YLPYKA
+1020 YLPYTA
-1026 PAEGGA
+1026 PTGGSA

>member
-20 VSAQTVTHYKPGAR
+20 VSAQTETETVTHYKPGVR
-34 KASFAADD
+34 KSTFAVDD

-49 AKDGYDR
+49 NRNGDR
-56 TGFLSKSGNSVALA
+56 TGFLKKNGNSLELV
-70 KESPLSSAS
+70 KEKPYAGSS

-86 SGLSVWKVVTA
+86 AGASVWKIASVETGLSNNIV
-97 VTVNDATNGDF
+97 
-108 IKLSLKS
+108 KLSIKPANA
-115 VSTDTYLGHDGSTNN
+115 DTYLKFDGTSNN
-130 STEQFLYL
+130 AEVQYLYL
-138 QEWSV
+138 QKWTTEATFSREDQNHEDNSGTSV
-143 SSASKGSANSEKE
+143 GRDDITSA
-156 DGTIVDFSEL
+156 
-166 TSSDNV
+166 DNV
-172 FSVAK
+172 WVVGNS
-177 ATDISSS
+177 ATPDR
-184 STDKSNY
+184 Y
-191 WNGNAGSF
+191 WNGEASRFVTYSKG
-199 TRWDN
+199 
-204 AHPYAFYTAVD
+204 HGYAFYTVED
-215 ASAEYQALL
+215 ASAEYQAKL

-234 IDKANTNYNSIKVSF
+234 IDKANTYYNSIQVGF
-249 NLPTPVTLT
+249 NLPTTVPLT

-267 QTKTGTGDPTASLSK
+267 QTKTGTGDPTASLSN
-282 LIDGD
+282 LIDGK
-287 ASTFF
+287 ANTFF

-313 LKQAV
+313 LDQAV

-347 LNFVSAATLTKDADG
+347 LNFVSAATFTKDADG
-362 LPTDAGAYYTSYNRP
+362 LPTDAGASYSSYDRP

-389 VVKENHRSNAL
+389 VVKENHRNAL

-420 EDASVSKEPLNV
+420 DEKSVSKEPLDV
-432 EWYGVYGPA
+432 EWYNRVYRSA
-441 INAAQ
+441 ITAAQ

-503 RSGTDYPGNWYYV
+503 RSGTNYTGNWYYV
-516 FKPVEGGKI
+516 FKPFEGGKI
-525 KIESIAETAYEE
+525 KIESFAETAYEE

-564 PMGYITVGDGEDKL
+564 PMGYITVGDGENKL

-590 LYELVSTSDDNFP
+590 LYELVLTSDGNFP

-625 GFYNNLNDNG
+625 GFYNVLDNG

-676 NKLNEEYKT
+676 NKLNEEYKR

-708 NLAATTT
+708 NLATTTT

-736 FKSVKHSNKFLRSNQ
+736 FKSVKHSDKRLRSDKSGN
-751 ITLQKNATTTETRLA
+751 TLK
-766 CGANDDNGR
+766 CGDVNDNGR

-781 TPENKIVAY
+781 TADNKLVAY
-790 VEGQYVGNNKENL
+790 VEGQYIGWNKDALANVGH
-803 SSVGSAGDAYRFD
+803 AGYVTAFG
-816 CGRDNASY
+816 CGIDYASY
-824 TIRTQS
+824 TIATVDGSTQ
-830 GDRALYCKE
+830 RAIYCDGE
-839 TTYTYT
+839 TWNRGNLT
-845 ADEETISNTY
+845 
-855 YHWDL
+855 
-860 GTLNNN
+860 NN
-866 AHTDN
+866 AHTDS

-918 AVADGVLKLTPIE
+918 AVADGVLKLTPVE

-941 FQYLTGEEGA
+941 FEYVTGA
-951 EGNQNVFL
+951 ENGKVFL
-959 GVQADVEGDAY
+959 QVMGDVADADY
-970 ANNGTNGYLSGQFVT
+970 ANNGTEGYLAGQFVT
-985 TAKAADASIYTLQ
+985 TGKGANASIYTLQ
-998 NKSTHGIGM
+998 NGSKGIGM
-1007 YKYNGTNIKAFRA
+1007 YKYNGANIQGFRA
-1020 YLPYKA
+1020 YLPYTA
-1026 PAEGGA
+1026 PDGGNA